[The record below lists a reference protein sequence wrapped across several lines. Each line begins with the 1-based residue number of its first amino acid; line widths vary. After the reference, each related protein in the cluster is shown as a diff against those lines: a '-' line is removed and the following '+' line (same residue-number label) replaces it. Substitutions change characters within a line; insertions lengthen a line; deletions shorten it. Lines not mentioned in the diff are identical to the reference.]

1 MGMVML
7 LTGRRCRQACLGAVL
22 ACSLVPALYAAP
34 AATALTRFEQG
45 SAAFRDRRWEVALR
59 EFQASL
65 ELEGSPN
72 TRFMI
77 GRCLHELGRLGS
89 AYVAYRRAEREAED
103 RIRATADAR
112 YHATRDVA
120 RAKMAEI
127 DAKVPRL
134 TIRVAGEVPAGF
146 YVSVDG
152 APLANAGL
160 GVALEL
166 DVGEH
171 QIVGSGPR
179 VQRIERR
186 LRLEAGQR
194 EDLLLS
200 LQRIETATLQF
211 VFHNRPSG
219 AVINLDN
226 SAVSPDLSDKP
237 QYVSVGEHRVDIAAP
252 GYRSLSWQESLRAN
266 DVVRLP
272 VHFVALP
279 SWRRTPKWLFF
290 TALGLSLGAIGAGIG
305 IGVLAQGAEAEQ
317 LALNSLI
324 RDPAVR
330 TDIQRQAL
338 VSNALFGSGGALLLL
353 SGVLVFTTAWRA
365 QPTPQLQLHPQ
376 PGVAPPG
383 AISREE
389 NRK

>member
-1 MGMVML
+1 MF

-22 ACSLVPALYAAP
+22 ACSLAPALYAAP

-45 SAAFRDRRWEVALR
+45 SAAFRDRHWDIALR

-112 YHATRDVA
+112 YNATREAA

-134 TIRVAGEVPAGF
+134 TIRVAGQVPAGF

-152 APLANAGL
+152 TPLASAGL

-171 QIVGSGPR
+171 QIVGSGPQ

-211 VFHNRPSG
+211 IFHNRPSG

-226 SAVSPDLSDKP
+226 RAVSPDLSDKP
-237 QYVSVGEHRVDIAAP
+237 QYVGVGEHHVDIAAP
-252 GYRSLSWQESLRAN
+252 GYRSLSWQESLRA
-266 DVVRLP
+266 DEVVQLP
-272 VHFVALP
+272 VHFLALP

-290 TALGLSLGAIGAGIG
+290 TTLGVSLAVIGAGL
-305 IGVLAQGAEAEQ
+305 GVGLQAQGAEAGQ
-317 LALNSLI
+317 LALNPLE

-330 TDIQRQAL
+330 TDIQHQAL
-338 VSNALFGSGGALLLL
+338 ATNALVGAGGALLLV
-353 SGVLVFTTAWRA
+353 SGVLAFTTAWRP
-365 QPTPQLQLHPQ
+365 QPTPQFQLRPQ
-376 PGVAPPG
+376 PGVAPPQR
-383 AISREE
+383 ISREE